1 MMVKTQCGQSVGTV
15 RQSMDN
21 EVLNMTIDIQ
31 KNIEEIE
38 ETINK
43 NKMINAQMEQLD
55 HEYDINLEH
64 ISYLKNDIEKELKKQ
79 YDGIVNV
86 EVTSKTIKIRMSDVV
101 EFNILEEM
109 YNDLKIDSNNILL
122 ESIIEQGEFYIDMI
136 INI

>member
-1 MMVKTQCGQSVGTV
+1 
-15 RQSMDN
+15 
-21 EVLNMTIDIQ
+21 MTIDIQ
-31 KNIEEIE
+31 KNIKEIE

-43 NKMINAQMEQLD
+43 NKMINAQMERLD

-64 ISYLKNDIEKELKKQ
+64 ISYLKNDIEKELKKE

-86 EVTSKTIKIRMSDVV
+86 TVTKKTIKIRMSDVV

-122 ESIIEQGEFYIDMI
+122 ESIIEQGKFYIDMI
-136 INI
+136 INIV

>member
-1 MMVKTQCGQSVGTV
+1 
-15 RQSMDN
+15 
-21 EVLNMTIDIQ
+21 MTIDIQ

-55 HEYDINLEH
+55 HEYDINLEQ

-79 YDGIVNV
+79 YDGIVYV
-86 EVTSKTIKIRMSDVV
+86 EVTSKTIKIRMCDVV
-101 EFNILEEM
+101 EFSILEEM
-109 YNDLKIDSNNILL
+109 YNELKIDSNNILL
-122 ESIIEQGEFYIDMI
+122 ESIIEQGEFYIDII

>member
-1 MMVKTQCGQSVGTV
+1 
-15 RQSMDN
+15 
-21 EVLNMTIDIQ
+21 MTIDIQ
-31 KNIEEIE
+31 KSIKEIE

-79 YDGIVNV
+79 YDDIVNIR
-86 EVTSKTIKIRMSDVV
+86 VTKKTIKIRMSDVV

-122 ESIIEQGEFYIDMI
+122 KSIREQGEFYIDMI
-136 INI
+136 INIV

>member
-1 MMVKTQCGQSVGTV
+1 
-15 RQSMDN
+15 
-21 EVLNMTIDIQ
+21 MTIDIQ

-86 EVTSKTIKIRMSDVV
+86 QVTKKTIKIRMSDIV

-136 INI
+136 INIAWGVKYGKNKNWWNNWKNYKRSY